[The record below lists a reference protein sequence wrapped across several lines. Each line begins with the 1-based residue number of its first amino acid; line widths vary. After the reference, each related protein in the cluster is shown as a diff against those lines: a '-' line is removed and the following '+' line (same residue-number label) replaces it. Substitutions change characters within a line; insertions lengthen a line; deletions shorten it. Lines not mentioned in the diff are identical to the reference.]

1 MPSCKPAC
9 ITSWLFLDRERSH
22 PAIRCVTGVSQQ
34 CRISVRSSPLPRNDR
49 ISPQNSSLG
58 SLAGSIWGSCPF
70 VRPSSS
76 TEFHVGVEGERR
88 GGPSNTSHP
97 ATPQLSATLEPHS
110 PQPGLTCSAR
120 PPNRAALVGRV
131 QTDKPKPLLLL
142 FSLFFFSSFRFC
154 SLSFLSSLWL
164 CASVLYRHQSPRRH
178 TLRHALQRLPE
189 SRLLIT
195 RKSTK
200 SSLSSSSSSKS
211 KHSHSS
217 DNHEE
222 GGHKIPYVFLGSIAA
237 ASFLAH
243 KYWPKGYV
251 YGDKEDWE
259 LSKYERRAR
268 EKLQAAKAAK
278 RGKVKERE
286 VKSYSPPPPAHD
298 GREARRGGYA
308 YKGPPPVS
316 HRREVYK
323 EQEEGEVY
331 SNPGSRRGSLRGAA
345 PRGRIDPRGYYND
358 DDREYTRG
366 LSEYAVAPSV
376 LRSKSQSGGDQFYS
390 DVAPSRD
397 RSLPPRRAS
406 SVANEEYYM
415 TPAIGP
421 AASRNRDSHYPP
433 PPPRSYVS
441 GRELSRPRYLIEEPR
456 AGPSLLAR
464 PESMRG
470 RELQRR
476 PYYDEEVVAL
486 RAPREEV
493 VYLYRDAPSAR
504 SRRASVDL
512 GAGRNRAFDWDYR

>member
-1 MPSCKPAC
+1 MPVYYTPPP
-9 ITSWLFLDRERSH
+9 TPP
-22 PAIRCVTGVSQQ
+22 PAIP
-34 CRISVRSSPLPRNDR
+34 SPSPPPSPPLALPDPD
-49 ISPQNSSLG
+49 SYP
-58 SLAGSIWGSCPF
+58 PY
-70 VRPSSS
+70 PSS
-76 TEFHVGVEGERR
+76 
-88 GGPSNTSHP
+88 
-97 ATPQLSATLEPHS
+97 HS
-110 PQPGLTCSAR
+110 
-120 PPNRAALVGRV
+120 
-131 QTDKPKPLLLL
+131 
-142 FSLFFFSSFRFC
+142 
-154 SLSFLSSLWL
+154 
-164 CASVLYRHQSPRRH
+164 
-178 TLRHALQRLPE
+178 
-189 SRLLIT
+189 SRS
-195 RKSTK
+195 RSKSTK

-222 GGHKIPYVFLGSIAA
+222 GGHKIPYVFLSSIAA

-278 RGKVKERE
+278 RGKVNERE
-286 VKSYSPPPPAHD
+286 VKSYSPPPPAHE

-316 HRREVYK
+316 HRREVYE

-366 LSEYAVAPSV
+366 LSEYAGAPSV
-376 LRSKSQSGGDQFYS
+376 LRSKSQSGRDQFYS
-390 DVAPSRD
+390 DVAPSWD

-456 AGPSLLAR
+456 AGPPLLVR

-476 PYYDEEVVAL
+476 PYYDEEVVAP

-493 VYLYRDAPSAR
+493 VYVYREAPSAK